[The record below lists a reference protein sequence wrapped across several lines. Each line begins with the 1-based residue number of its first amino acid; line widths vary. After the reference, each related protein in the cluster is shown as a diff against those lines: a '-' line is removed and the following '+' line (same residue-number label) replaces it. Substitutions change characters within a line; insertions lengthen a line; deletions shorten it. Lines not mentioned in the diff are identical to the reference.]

1 MNDETNAANGRSAH
15 SRTYPL
21 SAELLALARTDPSG
35 VPRAGRRAES
45 DALREAGRLD
55 ASLGRIYEGHLN
67 GAQLVARYGTAAQR
81 ARLEAELDA
90 RKLFGVWNTQDGEPV
105 RIALAPGGFVL
116 SGSKTWASGAGSIA
130 RAVITAANADGALQM
145 CLVPM
150 DRVRTSIDPSEW
162 QPLGMEGSDSF
173 RVSFDGVELDRDD
186 LIGGPDDYARQPWFY
201 GGALRFLAVH
211 TGVIERL
218 QAETVR
224 YLLERGRERDPFQQI
239 RAAQMRIAVATCR
252 HWLSAGI
259 GVWETFD
266 ADESA
271 ARAEAVIDTVDM
283 ARAVVERAALD
294 ASELAIRSVGARGL
308 LEPLPFARLVRDLQ
322 MYLRQPA
329 PDAALLRVADGAFRE
344 AANSRS
350 AAIASST
357 GTIS

>member
-1 MNDETNAANGRSAH
+1 MKNETNGRSAH
-15 SRTYPL
+15 TRTYAF
-21 SAELLALARTDPSG
+21 SDELLALARTDAAG
-35 VPRAGRRAES
+35 VPRAGRRAEI
-45 DALREAGRLD
+45 DALRAAGRLD

-67 GAQLVARYGTAAQR
+67 GAQLVARCGTPSQR
-81 ARLEAELDA
+81 MRLEADLDA

-105 RIALAPGGFVL
+105 RIAPAAGRFVL

-130 RAVITAANADGALQM
+130 RAVITALTADGTLQM

-150 DRVRTSIDPSEW
+150 DRVRTSIDRSEW
-162 QPLGMEGSDSF
+162 RPLGMEGSDSF
-173 RVSFDGVELDRDD
+173 RVSFDGVEVERDD
-186 LIGGPDDYARQPWFY
+186 LLGAPDDYARQPWFY

-211 TGVIERL
+211 AGVVERL
-218 QAETVR
+218 QTETAR

-239 RAAQMRIAVATCR
+239 RAAQMKIAVATCG

-266 ADESA
+266 ADASA
-271 ARAEAVIDTVDM
+271 GNAEAVIDTVDM
-283 ARAVVERAALD
+283 ARAVIERAALD
-294 ASELAIRSVGARGL
+294 VSELAIRSVGARGL

-329 PDAALLRVADGAFRE
+329 PDAALLRVAAGAFRDAE
-344 AANSRS
+344 NSRS